1 MNGFSRILCSIVL
14 LAAGALSCTK
24 EPSPVSYNQ
33 PRIDATSSEISENQV
48 ILSCDVSGQ
57 NISECGFL
65 FGESEY
71 ELNQYSSDNLSQG
84 KFSTKIDGL
93 SFNVDYWYS
102 AYIGGG
108 KNSITSEKKHFRIQQ
123 QLAGLEIK
131 PVSERTSNSA
141 VCEYTVTNNFSGSLY
156 ACGLCWS
163 EEPEPT
169 IESTTKTI
177 DGASYGV
184 HTTTISGL
192 ELGKTYYVR
201 AYAINA
207 QGTVYSNEET
217 FYTPITF
224 ADELFGCYMLG
235 FADKD
240 EDGFISLEEAS
251 KVTKIYLQHL
261 SNYISSMEGIEYFTS
276 LESLEIYAE
285 EDCNGYLAVC
295 LSEVD
300 LEKNVNLKKIHLENA
315 QLKSIKL
322 PKEANIEEL
331 DLSYNKLE
339 GSLDLSSY
347 PNLEYLDLS
356 GGNKITE
363 LKLCNNAQFKYL
375 DISSNPISSLNLIT
389 QQNIQYLGIS
399 GTGLSDL
406 NTLFKKVSGLTRLNV
421 GSNLKEGDKVYLMPK
436 LEYLDCTGAQTFS
449 LNVSYNSKLQTLIIN
464 SSRILSIDLSMN
476 RVLEYFDAR
485 GCTGLSKIYLLEGQ
499 YVSGIDNSRNG
510 YGIPSFTEKIYSS
523 RIEDSAFN
531 EYLLDCFDANN
542 DGYVSVLEAT
552 DVKEI
557 VIDNTKYSNITSL
570 HGIEMFTSLEKLNFA
585 GQRVSSIDL
594 SANTALTEL
603 VCDGNPLE
611 SIDLRYSKQLKKLY
625 CQSTTLTEL
634 NLTSNEELEEAYLF
648 NSRLSDITCVFA
660 YNLKTLDISCNN
672 LSGTIYLSQNPF
684 LQSLKCTGN
693 TLLDQV
699 VINQD
704 CEGSIQIEK
713 DDHTEITY
721 REWQKM

>member
-71 ELNQYSSDNLSQG
+71 ELNRYSSDNLAQG

-217 FYTPITF
+217 FYVPVTF
-224 ADELFGCYMLG
+224 SDEIFSMYMLDN
-235 FADKD
+235 ADKD
-240 EDGFISLEEAS
+240 GDGFISLEEAS
-251 KVTKIYLQHL
+251 KVTGINLWQI
-261 SNYISSMEGIEYFTS
+261 SDYISSLDGIEYCTS
-276 LESLEIYAE
+276 LQSFMIVAVNW
-285 EDCNGYLAVC
+285 NGYPTVYLP
-295 LSEVD
+295 EVN
-300 LEKNVNLKKIHLENA
+300 LEKNVNLKKIYLKNV
-315 QLKSIKL
+315 QMKSIKL
-322 PKEANIEEL
+322 PKEADIEDL

-356 GGNKITE
+356 GGNKISE
-363 LKLCNNAQFKYL
+363 IKFCNNAQFRYL
-375 DISSNPISSLNLIT
+375 DISSNPISSLNLLP

-485 GCTGLSKIYLLEGQ
+485 GCTGLSKIYLLEGK
-499 YVSGIDNSRNG
+499 YVHGIHDSRNN
-510 YGIPSFTEKIYSS
+510 YGIPSYTELIYSS

-531 EYLLDCFDANN
+531 EYLLDCFDYNN
-542 DGYVSVLEAT
+542 DGYVSVLEAA

-570 HGIEMFTSLEKLNFA
+570 HGIEMFTNLEKLNFA
-585 GQRVSSIDL
+585 GQRVASIDL

-721 REWQKM
+721 REWQKN